1 MFDVNL
7 NVIELDTIYRLL
19 ENDTPGARDA
29 VIEMVENLLEIRFNR
44 GMQQGK
50 AAFTDAIV
58 ESIVYELK
66 R

>member
-7 NVIELDTIYRLL
+7 NKIEEDALYQLL

-44 GMQQGK
+44 GKQLGK
-50 AAFTDAIV
+50 AVFTDAIV
-58 ESIVYELK
+58 ENIVYELK

>member
-7 NVIELDTIYRLL
+7 NKIEQDVLYRLL
-19 ENDTPGARDA
+19 ESDTPGARDE
-29 VIEMVENLLEIRFNR
+29 VIEMVEKLLYIRFNR
-44 GMQQGK
+44 GKRLGK
-50 AAFTDAIV
+50 VALIDAIA

>member
-7 NVIELDTIYRLL
+7 NKIEEDALYQLL
-19 ENDTPGARDA
+19 ESDTPGARDA

-44 GMQQGK
+44 GKQVGK

>member
-7 NVIELDTIYRLL
+7 NKIELDTLYQLL
-19 ENDTPGARDA
+19 ESDTPGTREK
-29 VIEMVENLLEIRFNR
+29 VIDMIEILVEMRFNR
-44 GMQQGK
+44 GKQVGK

>member
-7 NVIELDTIYRLL
+7 NKLELDTLYQLL
-19 ENDTPGARDA
+19 ESDTPGTHEK
-29 VIEMVENLLEIRFNR
+29 VIDMIETLVEMRFNR
-44 GMQQGK
+44 GKQLGK
-50 AAFTDAIV
+50 AMFTDAIV

>member
-1 MFDVNL
+1 MPFTGFWKATRPERVK
-7 NVIELDTIYRLL
+7 NVIDM
-19 ENDTPGARDA
+19 
-29 VIEMVENLLEIRFNR
+29 IETLVEMRFNR
-44 GMQQGK
+44 GKQVGK

>member
-7 NVIELDTIYRLL
+7 NKIEEDALYRLL
-19 ENDTPGARDA
+19 ESDTPGARDA

-44 GMQQGK
+44 GKKLGK
-50 AAFTDAIV
+50 ADFTDAIV
-58 ESIVYELK
+58 DSIVCELK